1 MAATVLTSDIHLH
14 EHPVQIHNTFIGG
27 GRILHK
33 RLLCVIQLCTKG
45 PYWLQI
51 TKASSAD
58 ESEEENKSAAHCQ
71 LLIFLLVLGT
81 SEYTH
86 CYYQYQQSIPGKLSL
101 FVSHFTKHCC

>member
-27 GRILHK
+27 GRFLHK
-33 RLLCVIQLCTKG
+33 RVLGVIQLCTKG

-71 LLIFLLVLGT
+71 LLIFLLVLG
-81 SEYTH
+81 SSQCSH
-86 CYYQYQQSIPGKLSL
+86 CYHQHQQPIPGKLSIY
-101 FVSHFTKHCC
+101 VSYLS